1 MAPTEAPRDTRS
13 TPGRWA
19 ACRSDHRHG
28 GRRQLIVQR
37 GGEEATETQ
46 AVLAV
51 GPPERWRQSLGR
63 AAGVRFYLV
72 EVSLLFFDWRS
83 PHLSRLKRWD
93 SFYRNFGFVHVC
105 LFWDFWNLPWGS
117 LIQYGKTT
125 TARHGIMRVKR
136 QTEIHPEAYLHIF

>member
-1 MAPTEAPRDTRS
+1 MAPTEAPRDTGGGVTRS

-72 EVSLLFFDWRS
+72 FRFSL
-83 PHLSRLKRWD
+83 
-93 SFYRNFGFVHVC
+93 
-105 LFWDFWNLPWGS
+105 
-117 LIQYGKTT
+117 
-125 TARHGIMRVKR
+125 
-136 QTEIHPEAYLHIF
+136 